1 MKARK
6 AAQAPKGPSQGP
18 VASEKTTKEVQMD
31 MEHVVCMFVCM
42 YVLII
47 MFQVNS
53 PILNISQ
60 LLGELYAD
68 RQYLEKLL
76 KDPSETSFYNRLV

>member
-31 MEHVVCMFVCM
+31 MEHVVCMFVCVCM
-42 YVLII
+42 YSYV
-47 MFQVNS
+47 S
-53 PILNISQ
+53 SQ
-60 LLGELYAD
+60 LSNPNHITAIG
-68 RQYLEKLL
+68 
-76 KDPSETSFYNRLV
+76 